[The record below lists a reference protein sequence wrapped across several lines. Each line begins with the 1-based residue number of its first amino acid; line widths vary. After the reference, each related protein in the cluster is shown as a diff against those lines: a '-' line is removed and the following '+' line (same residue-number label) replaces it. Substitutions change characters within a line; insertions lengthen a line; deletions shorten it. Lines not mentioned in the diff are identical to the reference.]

1 MFIMNC
7 KLRLYMYRYS
17 LIILSFL
24 MITELSAQKIEKVLL
39 DKNDTTRNCYTIIY
53 PDSLPWM
60 GYLFLVPGFGET
72 AEDVLLQT
80 KLPVE
85 TAERGILTIIPTF
98 QDGVSS
104 FGFDSLS
111 QQAFRRIVDDVT
123 SRHKLQD
130 LEYYLGGFSMGGST
144 VVKFAETADKKP
156 KAVFAIDS
164 PLDFERFYNST
175 KRDVMLF
182 GKGGSGEENIYLYLL
197 SRIEQIMGGT
207 PQTALKNYHKISP
220 YSLSDTTQ
228 SAIKGLLGTPI
239 RIYIEPDIQWWLD
252 ERETDVFGLNII
264 DCSAMINELKRL
276 GNDRAVLITTQN
288 KGYRKP
294 DNNRHPHS
302 WSIVDNR
309 ELIEWLLQ
317 QK

>member
-1 MFIMNC
+1 MC
-7 KLRLYMYRYS
+7 SSDL
-17 LIILSFL
+17 
-24 MITELSAQKIEKVLL
+24 
-39 DKNDTTRNCYTIIY
+39 
-53 PDSLPWM
+53 
-60 GYLFLVPGFGET
+60 
-72 AEDVLLQT
+72 
-80 KLPVE
+80 
-85 TAERGILTIIPTF
+85 ERGILTIIPTF

>member
-24 MITELSAQKIEKVLL
+24 MMTELSAQKIEKVLL

-276 GNDRAVLITTQN
+276 GTT
-288 KGYRKP
+288 G
-294 DNNRHPHS
+294 
-302 WSIVDNR
+302 
-309 ELIEWLLQ
+309 LFLLQ
-317 QK
+317 LRIKGIGSRIITGIHILGVLLTIES

>member
-1 MFIMNC
+1 
-7 KLRLYMYRYS
+7 MYRCS

-24 MITELSAQKIEKVLL
+24 MMAELSAQKIEKVFL

-53 PDSLPWM
+53 PDSLPWV

-85 TAERGILTIIPTF
+85 TAKKGILTIIPTF

-111 QQAFRRIVDDVT
+111 QQAFHRIVDDVT
-123 SRHKLQD
+123 NRYKLQNS
-130 LEYYLGGFSMGGST
+130 EYYLGGFSMGGST

-175 KRDVMLF
+175 KRDVVLF
-182 GKGGSGEENIYLYLL
+182 GPREHISLFAFKDRANHGWNASDGIEEL
-197 SRIEQIMGGT
+197 SR
-207 PQTALKNYHKISP
+207 NISLFAFRHDASC
-220 YSLSDTTQ
+220 YKKAVECADQ
-228 SAIKGLLGTPI
+228 D
-239 RIYIEPDIQWWLD
+239 IY
-252 ERETDVFGLNII
+252 RT
-264 DCSAMINELKRL
+264 
-276 GNDRAVLITTQN
+276 
-288 KGYRKP
+288 
-294 DNNRHPHS
+294 
-302 WSIVDNR
+302 
-309 ELIEWLLQ
+309 
-317 QK
+317 

>member
-1 MFIMNC
+1 

-24 MITELSAQKIEKVLL
+24 MMTELSAQKIEKVLL

-130 LEYYLGGFSMGGST
+130 SEYYLGGFSMGGST

-156 KAVFAIDS
+156 KAVFAIDYRWILNGFIIPRNGMS
-164 PLDFERFYNST
+164 CCL
-175 KRDVMLF
+175 
-182 GKGGSGEENIYLYLL
+182 KGWFWRREHI
-197 SRIEQIMGGT
+197 
-207 PQTALKNYHKISP
+207 
-220 YSLSDTTQ
+220 SLS
-228 SAIKGLLGTPI
+228 AFK
-239 RIYIEPDIQWWLD
+239 
-252 ERETDVFGLNII
+252 
-264 DCSAMINELKRL
+264 
-276 GNDRAVLITTQN
+276 DRANHGRNTSNGLEELSQN
-288 KGYRKP
+288 ISLFAFRHDAVCYKRIVGYT
-294 DNNRHPHS
+294 D
-302 WSIVDNR
+302 
-309 ELIEWLLQ
+309 
-317 QK
+317 

>member
-1 MFIMNC
+1 
-7 KLRLYMYRYS
+7 MYRYS

-24 MITELSAQKIEKVLL
+24 MMTELSAQKIEKVLL

-156 KAVFAIDS
+156 KARVA
-164 PLDFERFYNST
+164 E
-175 KRDVMLF
+175 
-182 GKGGSGEENIYLYLL
+182 
-197 SRIEQIMGGT
+197 
-207 PQTALKNYHKISP
+207 
-220 YSLSDTTQ
+220 
-228 SAIKGLLGTPI
+228 
-239 RIYIEPDIQWWLD
+239 
-252 ERETDVFGLNII
+252 
-264 DCSAMINELKRL
+264 
-276 GNDRAVLITTQN
+276 
-288 KGYRKP
+288 
-294 DNNRHPHS
+294 
-302 WSIVDNR
+302 
-309 ELIEWLLQ
+309 
-317 QK
+317 

>member
-24 MITELSAQKIEKVLL
+24 MMTELSAQKIEKVLL

-60 GYLFLVPGFGET
+60 GYLFLAPGFGET

-264 DCSAMINELKRL
+264 DCSAMIN
-276 GNDRAVLITTQN
+276 
-288 KGYRKP
+288 
-294 DNNRHPHS
+294 
-302 WSIVDNR
+302 
-309 ELIEWLLQ
+309 
-317 QK
+317 

>member
-1 MFIMNC
+1 
-7 KLRLYMYRYS
+7 MYRYS

-24 MITELSAQKIEKVLL
+24 MMTELSAQKIEKVLL

-182 GKGGSGEENIYLYLL
+182 GKGGSDAREHI
-197 SRIEQIMGGT
+197 
-207 PQTALKNYHKISP
+207 
-220 YSLSDTTQ
+220 SLS
-228 SAIKGLLGTPI
+228 AFK
-239 RIYIEPDIQWWLD
+239 
-252 ERETDVFGLNII
+252 
-264 DCSAMINELKRL
+264 
-276 GNDRAVLITTQN
+276 DRANHGRNTSNGLEELSQN
-288 KGYRKP
+288 ISLFAFRHDAVCYKRIVECTDQDIYRT
-294 DNNRHPHS
+294 
-302 WSIVDNR
+302 
-309 ELIEWLLQ
+309 
-317 QK
+317 